1 MAKTDFFDK
10 EIDERTVEKISDD
23 FPVLSDE
30 EKDRIFANVER
41 KLNIIEN
48 EAHSEE
54 VSGVEEYVRPRWV
67 SIISVAASAAV
78 LFGGLGGGTLL
89 MRNMRKDVHNVPAP
103 ENVTEP
109 LTTSEN
115 SSFKA
120 ENTKKDSGAEKN
132 HPVPKATAADDGYL
146 ANSALNTKDK
156 PLNTLSAA
164 DASYNNLDTHENN
177 AQSYLNDNETAE
189 EEVYE
194 PVVTDVPVPA
204 EAVDEE
210 SNNITTTD
218 VQKSEQDELLD
229 SAERLIAEYDNIKDI
244 KNMNLPVVSGG
255 EYDTITCVYNADILD
270 YSYTLQYRRV
280 DPEIYPDMD
289 TLKEYY
295 YSVICSSKKEEE
307 CFGPELYSQDYP
319 DGLSFDSNCP
329 KYSFITYDGRLYE
342 RMEKQHDFIKRTD
355 EAAEIYNVSD
365 LAFTAVKKY
374 IDPFDENNIIEVT
387 FSIVKDFRTDKW
399 SILNVIGYMYF
410 G

>member
-89 MRNMRKDVHNVPAP
+89 MRNMRKDIHNVPAP

-132 HPVPKATAADDGYL
+132 NPVPKATAADDGYL

-229 SAERLIAEYDNIKDI
+229 SAEKLIAEYDNIKDI

-307 CFGPELYSQDYP
+307 CFGP
-319 DGLSFDSNCP
+319 
-329 KYSFITYDGRLYE
+329 
-342 RMEKQHDFIKRTD
+342 
-355 EAAEIYNVSD
+355 
-365 LAFTAVKKY
+365 
-374 IDPFDENNIIEVT
+374 
-387 FSIVKDFRTDKW
+387 
-399 SILNVIGYMYF
+399 
-410 G
+410 

>member
-10 EIDERTVEKISDD
+10 EIDERTVENISDD

-89 MRNMRKDVHNVPAP
+89 MRNMRKDIHNVPAP

-132 HPVPKATAADDGYL
+132 NPVPKATAADDGYL

-229 SAERLIAEYDNIKDI
+229 SAEKLIAEYDNIKDI

>member
-89 MRNMRKDVHNVPAP
+89 MRNMRKDIHNVPAP

-132 HPVPKATAADDGYL
+132 NPVPKATAADDGYL

-229 SAERLIAEYDNIKDI
+229 SAEKLIAEYDNIKDI

-255 EYDTITCVYNADILD
+255 EHDTITCVYHADILD

>member
-132 HPVPKATAADDGYL
+132 NPVPKATAADDGYL

-229 SAERLIAEYDNIKDI
+229 SAEKLIAEYDNIKDI

-295 YSVICSSKKEEE
+295 YSVICSSKKEDE

-319 DGLSFDSNCP
+319 DGLYFDSNCP

>member
-89 MRNMRKDVHNVPAP
+89 MRNMRKDIHNVPAP

-132 HPVPKATAADDGYL
+132 NPVPKATAADDGYL

-229 SAERLIAEYDNIKDI
+229 SAEKLIAEYDNIKDI

>member
-23 FPVLSDE
+23 LPVLSDE

-89 MRNMRKDVHNVPAP
+89 MRNMRKDIHNVPAP

-132 HPVPKATAADDGYL
+132 NPVPKATAADDGYL

-229 SAERLIAEYDNIKDI
+229 SAEKLIAEYDNIKDI